1 MLLYGYLVFAVNLV
15 ETCLNPEHTMTD
27 SLPPAPMALRDV
39 EQALRVAIATRT
51 TQNDA
56 VVFQKLQNL
65 VSQRPA
71 EVTQLEPRL
80 QIIYNSST
88 SIAPLDLFVEILY
101 ITREHLTPD
110 SIIKTWWDLV
120 LRPALSRAHM
130 PRAVI
135 RHAIEVA
142 MVGLSEGETGFRRL
156 LVGLFILGVPSLNS
170 VEEAIESVSMSDEE
184 KTQTAQWKESLI
196 EILTKDAERHPKVC
210 THAWAHRSCLPFC

>member
-1 MLLYGYLVFAVNLV
+1 VFALSLV
-15 ETCLNPEHTMTD
+15 ENCLNPKYTMAD

-51 TQNDA
+51 PENDA
-56 VVFQKLQNL
+56 VLYQKLQNL

-71 EVTQLEPRL
+71 EVAQLEPRL

-88 SIAPLDLFVEILY
+88 SIAHLDLFVEVLY

-110 SIIKTWWDLV
+110 SIIRTWWDLA
-120 LRPALSRAHM
+120 LRPALRRAHM
-130 PRAVI
+130 PRAII
-135 RHAIEVA
+135 RHAIEVV
-142 MVGLSEGETGFRRL
+142 MVGLSEGQTGFRRL

-184 KTQTAQWKESLI
+184 KAQTARWKESLI
-196 EILTKDAERHPKVC
+196 EILTEDAERHPKVR
-210 THAWAHRSCLPFC
+210 THA